1 MSKMKLETEQLL
13 ATLELLCSDLFVWE
27 TATQGEFN
35 IWNLMIS
42 EGFVHLTDIELA
54 FKHWQKIEEW
64 GTPTNQEAS
73 DYEYAPPRSKRK
85 DNTWNESIA
94 NERQGYYQQLQQLIK
109 NHLQNIKVYNL
120 SFAKTAHQNFEWGHP
135 YFSMSI
141 VVGETSDRHYFCLA
155 PTVPDQLN
163 YYRRD
168 RHQRTTQIICE
179 ESPTQATQNLIAEVQ
194 ILLDKL
200 APITNY
206 GYYHGGYNYT
216 YQHQIVGAL
225 AKTKTTAIQL
235 ALQAATMVF
244 LEKRTVEY
252 ADDGY
257 NSRKLSQ
264 FMNQCLRDRTCYSIS
279 FWDVGYT
286 YEVGQTPAGD
296 WLGVRSQGEFEYNP

>member
-1 MSKMKLETEQLL
+1 MHLETEQIL

-35 IWNLMIS
+35 LWNLMIS

-94 NERQGYYQQLQQLIK
+94 NERQGYYQQLQQLVE
-109 NHLQNIKVYNL
+109 NHLQNIQVYNL
-120 SFAKTAHQNFEWGHP
+120 SFAKAAHQSFDWEHP
-135 YFSMSI
+135 DFSVSI
-141 VVGETSDRHYFCLA
+141 VVGETSDRHWFCLA
-155 PTVPDQLN
+155 PTIPDQVS
-163 YYRRD
+163 YDDRS
-168 RHQRTTQIICE
+168 RHQPTMQIVSE
-179 ESPTQATQNLIAEVQ
+179 ESPSEATQTLITEVK
-194 ILLDKL
+194 ILLNNL
-200 APITNY
+200 TPITNY
-206 GYYHGGYNYT
+206 GYYYGGYKCT

-225 AKTKTTAIQL
+225 AKTKTTAIEL

-244 LEKRTVEY
+244 FEKRTIEF
-252 ADDGY
+252 ADGRN

-264 FMNQCLRDRTCYSIS
+264 FMNQCLANCTYYSIS

-286 YEVGQTPAGD
+286 YEIGQTPAGD
-296 WLGVRSQGEFEYNP
+296 WLGVRSTSEFDYNP

>member
-1 MSKMKLETEQLL
+1 MKLETEQLL
-13 ATLELLCSDLFVWE
+13 GTLEILCSDLFVWE
-27 TATQGEFN
+27 TANQGEFN
-35 IWNLMIS
+35 LWNLMIS

-54 FKHWQKIEEW
+54 FKHWQNIEEW
-64 GTPTNQEAS
+64 GTPTNQQEF
-73 DYEYAPPRSKRK
+73 YEYAPPRSERE

-109 NHLQNIKVYNL
+109 NHLQNIQAYNL
-120 SFAKTAHQNFEWGHP
+120 SFPKTAHQSFEWGHP

-155 PTVPDQLN
+155 PTIPDQVSYN
-163 YYRRD
+163 QRD

-200 APITNY
+200 PPITNY

-279 FWDVGYT
+279 FWDVGYS
-286 YEVGQTPAGD
+286 YEVGQTPARD

>member
-1 MSKMKLETEQLL
+1 MKLETEQLL
-13 ATLELLCSDLFVWE
+13 GTLELLCSDLFIWE
-27 TATQGEFN
+27 NAIQGEFN

-94 NERQGYYQQLQQLIK
+94 NKRQGYYQQLQQLIK
-109 NHLQNIKVYNL
+109 NHLQNIQAYNL
-120 SFAKTAHQNFEWGHP
+120 SFPKTAHQSFEWGHP

-155 PTVPDQLN
+155 PTIPDQVSYN
-163 YYRRD
+163 YRD
-168 RHQRTTQIICE
+168 RNQPTTQIVYK
-179 ESPTQATQNLIAEVQ
+179 ESPSQVNQTLITEVQ
-194 ILLDKL
+194 ILLGNL
-200 APITNY
+200 TPITNY

-225 AKTKTTAIQL
+225 AKTKTTAIEL

-252 ADDGY
+252 ADNSD

-264 FMNQCLRDRTCYSIS
+264 FMNQCLANRTDYNIS

-296 WLGVRSQGEFEYNP
+296 WIGVRSQGEFEYNP

>member
-1 MSKMKLETEQLL
+1 MKVETEQLL

-27 TATQGEFN
+27 NAIQGEFN

-73 DYEYAPPRSKRK
+73 DYEYAPLRSKRK

-94 NERQGYYQQLQQLIK
+94 NERLSYYQQLQQLIK
-109 NHLQNIKVYNL
+109 NHLQNIQAYNL
-120 SFAKTAHQNFEWGHP
+120 SVPKAAHQSFEWEHP
-135 YFSMSI
+135 YFSVSI
-141 VVGETSDRHYFCLA
+141 VVGETSDRHWFCLA

-163 YYRRD
+163 YNRRD
-168 RHQRTTQIICE
+168 RNHPKTQIVSE
-179 ESPTQATQNLIAEVQ
+179 ELPNQPTQTLITEVQ
-194 ILLDKL
+194 ILLNNL
-200 APITNY
+200 TPITNY

-225 AKTKTTAIQL
+225 AKTKITAIQL

-264 FMNQCLRDRTCYSIS
+264 FMNQCLAHRTCYTIS

-296 WLGVRSQGEFEYNP
+296 WIGVRSQGEFEYNP

>member
-1 MSKMKLETEQLL
+1 MKLETEQLL

-27 TATQGEFN
+27 TANQGEFN
-35 IWNLMIS
+35 LWNLMIS

-73 DYEYAPPRSKRK
+73 DYEYAPPRYKRK

-94 NERQGYYQQLQQLIK
+94 NERLSYYQKLQQLVK
-109 NHLQNIKVYNL
+109 KHLQNIQAYNL
-120 SFAKTAHQNFEWGHP
+120 SVPKTAHQYFEWEHP
-135 YFSMSI
+135 YFSVSI

-155 PTVPDQLN
+155 PTIPDQVSDN
-163 YYRRD
+163 YRD
-168 RHQRTTQIICE
+168 RHQRITQIICE

-206 GYYHGGYNYT
+206 GYYHGGYNCT

-296 WLGVRSQGEFEYNP
+296 WLGVRSQSEFEYNP

>member
-1 MSKMKLETEQLL
+1 MHLETEQLL
-13 ATLELLCSDLFVWE
+13 GTLEILCSNSVVWE
-27 TATQGEFN
+27 TTAQGEFN
-35 IWNLMIS
+35 LWNLMIS

-73 DYEYAPPRSKRK
+73 DYEYAPPRSERK

-94 NERQGYYQQLQQLIK
+94 NERQGYYQQLQQLVK
-109 NHLQNIKVYNL
+109 KHLQNIQAYNL
-120 SFAKTAHQNFEWGHP
+120 SFPKTAHQSFEWGHP

-141 VVGETSDRHYFCLA
+141 LVGETSDRHYFCLA

-168 RHQRTTQIICE
+168 RNQPTTQIVYE
-179 ESPTQATQNLIAEVQ
+179 ESPSQATKMITEVK
-194 ILLDKL
+194 ILLNNL
-200 APITNY
+200 TPITNY

-296 WLGVRSQGEFEYNP
+296 WLGVRSQSEFEYNP